1 MKYIATNNAESTL
14 ASGIGAGDV
23 TLTLTTGTGALFPS
37 PGANEAF
44 KLRLKEGATM
54 EIVDCTSRLGDV
66 CTVIRA
72 REGTSASAFNAGASV
87 VNTITA
93 EHLMSKIDDDA
104 IPVGSDKEI
113 MFNDAGMLASDEFFK
128 FDKNNDSLV
137 LGNATILPG
146 NPLSIAATV
155 DSYTQVAFQ
164 NRSNG
169 EFASTDYIAWADN
182 GSDEANYID
191 LGINSSL
198 FADPSFS
205 FSGPNDGYLYVD
217 GGDLVIGTA
226 TTGKS
231 VKFYAEGT
239 TSSDYAGEWGIGG
252 IDLPTGSNFTINGS
266 AVFELTAN
274 KGQANGYASLGA
286 DGKVPAGQLP
296 ASSSTFLG
304 LSDTPSSYTGQQ
316 GKVVAV
322 NSAQNALEFISA
334 GGSGDMLASVYD
346 PSNIASNVF
355 SCDNHVGGTTNKVFT
370 ATEQSKLAGIAAGAE
385 VNVNADW
392 NAGSGDAQILNKP
405 STFAPSSHNNS
416 AHSEPFGIV
425 YYGTGAPP
433 TAVGKSDGTLY
444 FKYTP

>member
-44 KLRLKEGATM
+44 KLRLKDGATM

-93 EHLMSKIDDDA
+93 EHLMSKID
-104 IPVGSDKEI
+104 
-113 MFNDAGMLASDEFFK
+113 
-128 FDKNNDSLV
+128 
-137 LGNATILPG
+137 
-146 NPLSIAATV
+146 
-155 DSYTQVAFQ
+155 
-164 NRSNG
+164 
-169 EFASTDYIAWADN
+169 
-182 GSDEANYID
+182 
-191 LGINSSL
+191 
-198 FADPSFS
+198 
-205 FSGPNDGYLYVD
+205 
-217 GGDLVIGTA
+217 
-226 TTGKS
+226 
-231 VKFYAEGT
+231 
-239 TSSDYAGEWGIGG
+239 
-252 IDLPTGSNFTINGS
+252 
-266 AVFELTAN
+266 
-274 KGQANGYASLGA
+274 
-286 DGKVPAGQLP
+286 
-296 ASSSTFLG
+296 
-304 LSDTPSSYTGQQ
+304 
-316 GKVVAV
+316 
-322 NSAQNALEFISA
+322 
-334 GGSGDMLASVYD
+334 SGDMLASVYD

-355 SCDNHVGGTTNKVFT
+355 SCDNHISGTTNKVFT

-392 NAGSGDAQILNKP
+392 NAGSGDARILNKP
-405 STFAPSSHNNS
+405 STFSPSSHNNS

>member
-44 KLRLKEGATM
+44 KLRLKDGATM

-93 EHLMSKIDDDA
+93 EHLMS
-104 IPVGSDKEI
+104 
-113 MFNDAGMLASDEFFK
+113 N
-128 FDKNNDSLV
+128 
-137 LGNATILPG
+137 
-146 NPLSIAATV
+146 
-155 DSYTQVAFQ
+155 
-164 NRSNG
+164 
-169 EFASTDYIAWADN
+169 
-182 GSDEANYID
+182 
-191 LGINSSL
+191 
-198 FADPSFS
+198 
-205 FSGPNDGYLYVD
+205 
-217 GGDLVIGTA
+217 
-226 TTGKS
+226 
-231 VKFYAEGT
+231 
-239 TSSDYAGEWGIGG
+239 
-252 IDLPTGSNFTINGS
+252 
-266 AVFELTAN
+266 
-274 KGQANGYASLGA
+274 
-286 DGKVPAGQLP
+286 
-296 ASSSTFLG
+296 
-304 LSDTPSSYTGQQ
+304 
-316 GKVVAV
+316 
-322 NSAQNALEFISA
+322 A

-355 SCDNHVGGTTNKVFT
+355 SCDNHVSGTTNKVFT

>member
-93 EHLMSKIDDDA
+93 EHLMSKID
-104 IPVGSDKEI
+104 
-113 MFNDAGMLASDEFFK
+113 
-128 FDKNNDSLV
+128 
-137 LGNATILPG
+137 
-146 NPLSIAATV
+146 
-155 DSYTQVAFQ
+155 Y
-164 NRSNG
+164 
-169 EFASTDYIAWADN
+169 
-182 GSDEANYID
+182 
-191 LGINSSL
+191 
-198 FADPSFS
+198 
-205 FSGPNDGYLYVD
+205 
-217 GGDLVIGTA
+217 
-226 TTGKS
+226 
-231 VKFYAEGT
+231 
-239 TSSDYAGEWGIGG
+239 
-252 IDLPTGSNFTINGS
+252 GS

-392 NAGSGDAQILNKP
+392 NAGSGDARILNKP

>member
-14 ASGIGAGDV
+14 ASGVGAGDV

-104 IPVGSDKEI
+104 
-113 MFNDAGMLASDEFFK
+113 
-128 FDKNNDSLV
+128 
-137 LGNATILPG
+137 
-146 NPLSIAATV
+146 
-155 DSYTQVAFQ
+155 
-164 NRSNG
+164 
-169 EFASTDYIAWADN
+169 
-182 GSDEANYID
+182 
-191 LGINSSL
+191 
-198 FADPSFS
+198 
-205 FSGPNDGYLYVD
+205 
-217 GGDLVIGTA
+217 
-226 TTGKS
+226 
-231 VKFYAEGT
+231 
-239 TSSDYAGEWGIGG
+239 
-252 IDLPTGSNFTINGS
+252 
-266 AVFELTAN
+266 
-274 KGQANGYASLGA
+274 
-286 DGKVPAGQLP
+286 
-296 ASSSTFLG
+296 
-304 LSDTPSSYTGQQ
+304 
-316 GKVVAV
+316 
-322 NSAQNALEFISA
+322 
-334 GGSGDMLASVYD
+334 
-346 PSNIASNVF
+346 NVF
-355 SCDNHVGGTTNKVFT
+355 SCDNHVSGTTNKVFT

>member
-93 EHLMSKIDDDA
+93 EHLMSKID
-104 IPVGSDKEI
+104 
-113 MFNDAGMLASDEFFK
+113 
-128 FDKNNDSLV
+128 
-137 LGNATILPG
+137 
-146 NPLSIAATV
+146 
-155 DSYTQVAFQ
+155 
-164 NRSNG
+164 
-169 EFASTDYIAWADN
+169 
-182 GSDEANYID
+182 
-191 LGINSSL
+191 
-198 FADPSFS
+198 
-205 FSGPNDGYLYVD
+205 
-217 GGDLVIGTA
+217 
-226 TTGKS
+226 
-231 VKFYAEGT
+231 
-239 TSSDYAGEWGIGG
+239 
-252 IDLPTGSNFTINGS
+252 
-266 AVFELTAN
+266 
-274 KGQANGYASLGA
+274 
-286 DGKVPAGQLP
+286 
-296 ASSSTFLG
+296 
-304 LSDTPSSYTGQQ
+304 
-316 GKVVAV
+316 
-322 NSAQNALEFISA
+322 
-334 GGSGDMLASVYD
+334 SGDMLASVYD

-355 SCDNHVGGTTNKVFT
+355 SCDNHISGTTNKVFT

-392 NAGSGDAQILNKP
+392 NAGSGDARILNKP
-405 STFAPSSHNNS
+405 STFSPSSHNNS

>member
-37 PGANEAF
+37 PVANEAF
-44 KLRLKEGATM
+44 KLRLKDGATM

-72 REGTSASAFNAGASV
+72 REGTPASAFNAGASV

-93 EHLMSKIDDDA
+93 EHLMS
-104 IPVGSDKEI
+104 
-113 MFNDAGMLASDEFFK
+113 N
-128 FDKNNDSLV
+128 
-137 LGNATILPG
+137 
-146 NPLSIAATV
+146 
-155 DSYTQVAFQ
+155 
-164 NRSNG
+164 
-169 EFASTDYIAWADN
+169 
-182 GSDEANYID
+182 
-191 LGINSSL
+191 
-198 FADPSFS
+198 
-205 FSGPNDGYLYVD
+205 
-217 GGDLVIGTA
+217 
-226 TTGKS
+226 
-231 VKFYAEGT
+231 
-239 TSSDYAGEWGIGG
+239 
-252 IDLPTGSNFTINGS
+252 
-266 AVFELTAN
+266 
-274 KGQANGYASLGA
+274 
-286 DGKVPAGQLP
+286 
-296 ASSSTFLG
+296 FLG

-346 PSNIASNVF
+346 HSNIASNVF
-355 SCDNHVGGTTNKVFT
+355 SCDNHVSGTTNKVFT

>member
-14 ASGIGAGDV
+14 ASGIGDGDV

-44 KLRLKEGATM
+44 KLRLKDGATM

-93 EHLMSKIDDDA
+93 EHLMSK
-104 IPVGSDKEI
+104 
-113 MFNDAGMLASDEFFK
+113 
-128 FDKNNDSLV
+128 
-137 LGNATILPG
+137 
-146 NPLSIAATV
+146 
-155 DSYTQVAFQ
+155 
-164 NRSNG
+164 
-169 EFASTDYIAWADN
+169 
-182 GSDEANYID
+182 
-191 LGINSSL
+191 
-198 FADPSFS
+198 
-205 FSGPNDGYLYVD
+205 
-217 GGDLVIGTA
+217 
-226 TTGKS
+226 
-231 VKFYAEGT
+231 
-239 TSSDYAGEWGIGG
+239 
-252 IDLPTGSNFTINGS
+252 
-266 AVFELTAN
+266 
-274 KGQANGYASLGA
+274 
-286 DGKVPAGQLP
+286 
-296 ASSSTFLG
+296 
-304 LSDTPSSYTGQQ
+304 
-316 GKVVAV
+316 
-322 NSAQNALEFISA
+322 
-334 GGSGDMLASVYD
+334 GDMLASVYD

-355 SCDNHVGGTTNKVFT
+355 SCDNHVSGTTNKVFT

>member
-14 ASGIGAGDV
+14 ASGIGDGDV

-93 EHLMSKIDDDA
+93 EHLMSKID
-104 IPVGSDKEI
+104 
-113 MFNDAGMLASDEFFK
+113 
-128 FDKNNDSLV
+128 
-137 LGNATILPG
+137 
-146 NPLSIAATV
+146 
-155 DSYTQVAFQ
+155 
-164 NRSNG
+164 
-169 EFASTDYIAWADN
+169 
-182 GSDEANYID
+182 
-191 LGINSSL
+191 
-198 FADPSFS
+198 
-205 FSGPNDGYLYVD
+205 
-217 GGDLVIGTA
+217 
-226 TTGKS
+226 
-231 VKFYAEGT
+231 
-239 TSSDYAGEWGIGG
+239 
-252 IDLPTGSNFTINGS
+252 
-266 AVFELTAN
+266 
-274 KGQANGYASLGA
+274 
-286 DGKVPAGQLP
+286 
-296 ASSSTFLG
+296 
-304 LSDTPSSYTGQQ
+304 
-316 GKVVAV
+316 
-322 NSAQNALEFISA
+322 
-334 GGSGDMLASVYD
+334 
-346 PSNIASNVF
+346 IASNVF
-355 SCDNHVGGTTNKVFT
+355 SCDNHVSGTTNKVFT